1 MRGAILLFSFL
12 CFLLGGCAGAW
23 ENLIY
28 GEHTF
33 SEPFDQPYDDI
44 WDVVVDVVERNYE
57 IDKLKKSESKIVS
70 KWEEVYAPIR
80 GHGFRTR
87 IDALVKEEEGMYV
100 VGIRAI
106 RDKNDN
112 ISRPLEPEEAEWE
125 YVGRE
130 PLLEEKLLQQVRY
143 YLQKDFGP
151 SEQLRKQM
159 EQEEDRRF
167 QEKYRRY

>member
-87 IDALVKEEEGMYV
+87 I
-100 VGIRAI
+100 
-106 RDKNDN
+106 
-112 ISRPLEPEEAEWE
+112 
-125 YVGRE
+125 
-130 PLLEEKLLQQVRY
+130 
-143 YLQKDFGP
+143 
-151 SEQLRKQM
+151 
-159 EQEEDRRF
+159 
-167 QEKYRRY
+167 